1 VSKILVHEIEEDL
14 GESSAGGGHRFY
26 TLVTSGKDREEL
38 MENAHIHEIDQ
49 EGEQVASGPV
59 GNYPR
64 RVVDCVER
72 VIDRKLEVKN

>member
-38 MENAHIHEIDQ
+38 ENAHIHEIDQ